1 VFGAHWAR
9 LNPGE
14 FISISL
20 FVFPCYMGNWFDVV
34 FFFRPWYADR
44 NQEAAYDAAHRLYYR
59 RVPTM
64 TSLCTDDVANN
75 YTAPSWCAD
84 PIGEDPPLGK
94 AQCTGVDAVV
104 NATCNNVP

>member
-1 VFGAHWAR
+1 
-9 LNPGE
+9 
-14 FISISL
+14 
-20 FVFPCYMGNWFDVV
+20 MGNCTDVV

-64 TSLCTDDVANN
+64 TSLCTDDAANN